1 MELSEALH
9 GGADPEELERAV
21 LPATYKAAYLR
32 AQDVAMFGDAAD
44 KDVRKSLVVGQVP
57 MPEIAPDE
65 VLVAV
70 MASAVNY
77 NSVWS
82 AMFSP
87 VPTFNFLKQLGRQGG
102 WATRHDQP
110 HHVIGSDGAGV
121 IVRVGSGVRRW
132 KIGDEVVIHPSQV
145 DDQEHGTHDDGMMGE
160 NQRAWGFE
168 TNFGSMAEYTVVRA
182 SQLIPK
188 PKHLT
193 WEESAS
199 NTLCATTVYRMLVGK
214 HGARLKQ
221 GDVVLIWGAAGGLGA
236 FAVQMVKNGGGIP
249 IGVVSSARKA
259 EAVRKLGCDFVI
271 DRTEIGLDGDSAAE
285 PDAVIRLGK
294 RLGSKIRELV
304 GRDPDIVFEH
314 TGRATFGVS
323 VFVVRRGGVVITCGS
338 SSGYQHSYDNRYL
351 WMKLKTVMGSHGANL
366 QEAVEC
372 TRLIADGSI
381 KPVLS
386 EIYQLGDAAEACR
399 RLQLNEHVGKIG
411 ILCMAPSAG
420 LGVSDP
426 ALRERLGGNALT
438 PLLPG
443 EGGAMS
449 TAVKSGGWP
458 VGRAGAAEQTLRG

>member
-9 GGADPEELERAV
+9 RGAGPEELEQAA
-21 LPATYKAAYLR
+21 LPATYKAAHLR
-32 AQDVAMFGDAAD
+32 AEDVDMFRGVSD

-87 VPTFNFLKQLGRQGG
+87 VPTFNFLKQFARQGG
-102 WATRHDQP
+102 WAARHDLP
-110 HHVIGSDGAGV
+110 HHVIGSDGSGV
-121 IVRVGSGVRRW
+121 VVRVGSGVRRW
-132 KIGDEVVIHPSQV
+132 KIGDEVVIHPSHV

-188 PKHLT
+188 PTHLT
-193 WEESAS
+193 WEEAAS

-236 FAVQMVKNGGGIP
+236 YAVQMVKNGGGIP

-259 EAVRKLGCDFVI
+259 EAVRELGCDHVI
-271 DRTEIGLDGDSAAE
+271 DRTEIGLDGDFDAE
-285 PDAVIRLGK
+285 PDAVIRAGK

-323 VFVVRRGGVVITCGS
+323 VFVARRGGVIITCGS
-338 SSGYQHSYDNRYL
+338 SSGYQHTYDNRYL
-351 WMKLKTVMGSHGANL
+351 WMKLKTVIGSHGANL

-372 TRLIADGSI
+372 TRLIAEGRV
-381 KPVLS
+381 KPALS
-386 EIYQLGDAAEACR
+386 EVYGLDDAADACR

-411 ILCMAPSAG
+411 ILCMAPAPG

-438 PLLPG
+438 PVQH
-443 EGGAMS
+443 
-449 TAVKSGGWP
+449 TAPIS
-458 VGRAGAAEQTLRG
+458 R